1 MKKVGLALSGG
12 AARGLAHIGV
22 LKALEEGHIPID
34 MIGGTSMGAL
44 IGAAY
49 ARERKASVL
58 EEIAIGVD
66 WRKLAHLVDPNVFP
80 PWKGFVHGEKV
91 KLFLNTLIGE
101 TNFEEL
107 EIPFAAVAVDIESLE
122 EIVIDK
128 GPVLEAVRASISL
141 PVIFTPVKW
150 QGRFLVDGG
159 VLNPLP
165 VKVVREM
172 GAEIVIAVNVSY
184 AAQQRKVQKR
194 KRRQEEVTASARAI
208 SLPDSEHLLDL
219 KRKLDSLLQEKANKF
234 DFIEKVSHFATGTVQ
249 HIDAKREELQ
259 GPNIFDVLMQSLHA
273 TEYELARTAG
283 KLADV
288 VITPDVGDIG
298 IFAFYKGEE
307 AILQGYAAAKKEM
320 SRIQELVRS

>member
-22 LKALEEGHIPID
+22 LKALEEEHIPVD

-44 IGAAY
+44 VGAIY
-49 ARERKASVL
+49 AKERNASVL

-66 WRKLAHLVDPNVFP
+66 WRKLAHLVDPNIVP

-91 KLFLNTLIGE
+91 KLFLNTLIGGVS
-101 TNFEEL
+101 FEEL
-107 EIPFAAVAVDIESLE
+107 GIPFAAVAVDIESLE
-122 EIVIDK
+122 EIIFDK
-128 GPVLEAVRASISL
+128 GSVLEAVRASISL

-165 VKVVREM
+165 VNVVRKM
-172 GAEIVIAVNVSY
+172 GAEIVIAVNVSS
-184 AAQQRKVQKR
+184 AIQQKKFQKR
-194 KRRQEEVTASARAI
+194 TQEEATSPAGATLFSDSERLTDFKRR
-208 SLPDSEHLLDL
+208 
-219 KRKLDSLLQEKANKF
+219 LDSLLQEKASKF
-234 DFIEKVSHFATGTVQ
+234 DFIEKVSHFATDRI
-249 HIDAKREELQ
+249 HIDEKIENLQ

-273 TEYELARTAG
+273 TEYELARVAG

-298 IFAFYKGEE
+298 AFAFHKGEE
-307 AILQGYAAAKKEM
+307 AIPLGYAAAKKEM
-320 SRIQELVRS
+320 PKIRELVRS